1 MSNTLTAL
9 TPTLFAAA
17 AEVAAEPAGV
27 LDSIDLRMN
36 PVAYG
41 DSVTIP
47 IAPVASSTS
56 YSPAMTTTAGTD
68 KTASSVTISHSA
80 NGISSFMLTGED
92 ARSLENGAP
101 NDNKREWIKQLTM
114 QAMRVLRND
123 AATAALLAIKN
134 GASRATGTAA
144 TTPFASDLSALTAA
158 RKILRDNGAPMT
170 DLQCIVD
177 TAAYLNLT
185 NLGIIQQ
192 ASMAG
197 ADAERRS
204 GLVGRQFGF
213 QIKEDANVAS
223 HTKGTA
229 TGFDCTAIEP
239 VAEVTVACDGSNS
252 GTVLAGD
259 VVTRGNEGGSTADT
273 NKYVVY
279 SGSTLTG
286 NASGNF
292 ILNAPGVRLAT
303 AATDEWTIGGSYTA
317 NVAFERMAVVGFVRA
332 PIIPSSPLISQIPIS
347 DPKTGLTF
355 LMCEI
360 VGDGMITYRIHLMYG
375 FKVIESRYVA
385 TILG

>member
-1 MSNTLTAL
+1 MSNTLTSL

-17 AEVAAEPAGV
+17 AEVAAEPAGT

-36 PVAYG
+36 PKAAYG

-47 IAPVASSTS
+47 IAPVATSTT
-56 YSPAMTTTAGTD
+56 YTPAMTTTAGTD

-80 NGISSFMLTGED
+80 NDYSAFMLTGED
-92 ARSLENGAP
+92 ALSLINGAP
-101 NDNKREWIKQLTM
+101 GDNKTEWIKQLTM
-114 QAMRVLRND
+114 QAMRKLRNN
-123 AATAALLAIKN
+123 AAAAAVLAIKK
-134 GASRATGTAA
+134 GASRATGTAG

-185 NLGIIQQ
+185 NLGIVQQ

-197 ADAERRS
+197 ADSERRS

-213 QIKEDANVAS
+213 QIKEDANIAT
-223 HTKGTA
+223 HTAGTPSGTLFSA
-229 TGFDCTAIEP
+229 TEP
-239 VAEVTVACDGSNS
+239 VGETS
-252 GTVLAGD
+252 LAYDTDTNGPWNVGD
-259 VVTRGNEGGSTADT
+259 VVTFGSGGGSGTADA

-279 SGSTLTG
+279 ADSTSSPLY
-286 NASGNF
+286 
-292 ILNAPGVRLAT
+292 INAPGLKVQHVDNDT
-303 AATDEWTIGGSYTA
+303 MTVVTDYTP
-317 NVAFERMAVVGFVRA
+317 NVAFERMAVVGYVRA
-332 PIIPSSPLISQIPIS
+332 PVIPASPLISQIPIS

-360 VGDGMITYRIHLMYG
+360 VGDGMITYRLHLMYG
-375 FKVIESRYVA
+375 FKVIEPRYVA
-385 TILG
+385 TIIG